1 MPQLLVLIDVLNYGC
16 CQGQQKSQKKKKCT
30 PVAKNGQTMK
40 KIASYWSEC
49 AIILQKYINNLDID
63 IDSIPL
69 LH

>member
-40 KIASYWSEC
+40 KIASY
-49 AIILQKYINNLDID
+49 
-63 IDSIPL
+63 
-69 LH
+69 